1 MTEPTLLLGLEEI
14 DRTIRRMVKE
24 IAQRIPNSEDA
35 VLVGIRTHGVTLA
48 RRIHKLLALE
58 YEWDLPLGILD
69 TTLYRDDFSQLDQQP
84 MVRETSINF
93 DVTDKIVILIDDVL
107 YTGRTVRCALDA
119 IMDFGRPRSILLT
132 ALVDRGLRELPI
144 QPDVVGVEVDTTPD
158 QAVEVH
164 FSESDG
170 EDGVW
175 IHKEPD
181 TLT

>member
-1 MTEPTLLLGLEEI
+1 MTEPTLLLGTEEI
-14 DRTIRRMVKE
+14 ERTIRRMVKE
-24 IAQRIPNSEDA
+24 IAARIPSAEDT

-84 MVRETSINF
+84 MVRETNIDF

-119 IMDFGRPRSILLT
+119 IMDFGRPRSILLVT
-132 ALVDRGLRELPI
+132 LVDRGLRELPI
-144 QPDVVGVEVDTTPD
+144 QPDVVGVEVETTRD
-158 QAVEVH
+158 QIIEAC
-164 FSESDG
+164 FSESEG
-170 EDGVW
+170 EDGIWVR
-175 IHKEPD
+175 KEPD
-181 TLT
+181 ATI